1 MKNKIIC
8 LVLSVVFLAGVFGF
22 GGTYAWF
29 TTYGSGGADGV
40 LHNFKTG
47 NIGYTLVGSFDSEL
61 ISSEDGEKVLIQPEV
76 ELLAELEG
84 NYKYTDM
91 PENLKMYLSNTS
103 LVNTQ
108 LRFKVTYTYFD
119 FDAKQTKDFVYDGAE
134 DSPFVVGL
142 ADGWQF
148 VAQDSNPEQSEEGRV
163 GGYFYYGNENE
174 FIPSVTEGTQYLP
187 LFTSLRYS
195 GENSDF
201 RANLYDNTT
210 TFKVTVTFQAK
221 QADYVNW
228 ATIGEVGFEAAP
240 YVEPTTTQAQA
251 S

>member
-8 LVLSVVFLAGVFGF
+8 LVLSLVFLAGVFGF

-29 TTYGSGGADGV
+29 TTYGGGGSDGV

-47 NIGYTLVGSFDSEL
+47 NIGYTLVGSFNSEL
-61 ISSEDGEKVLIQPEV
+61 INQTEGEKVFIQPED
-76 ELLAELEG
+76 ELLAGLAEE
-84 NYKYTDM
+84 YQYTNM
-91 PENLKMYLSNTS
+91 PENLKMYISNTS

-108 LRFKVTYTYFD
+108 LRFKITYTYFD
-119 FDAKQTKDFVYDGAE
+119 FENKKEKDFVYDGAE
-134 DSPFVVGL
+134 NSPLFVGL

-148 VAQDSNPEQSEEGRV
+148 VAQDSNATQSAEGRV

-174 FIPSVTEGTQYLP
+174 YIPSVTEGTQYLP

-201 RANLYDNTT
+201 PANLYNENTD
-210 TFKVTVTFQAK
+210 FKVTVTFEAK
-221 QADYVNW
+221 QADFVNW
-228 ATIGEVGFEAAP
+228 TTIGETGFSAAP
-240 YVEPTTTQAQA
+240 YVEPATTQIQA